1 MDVIKLGIYQVGSET
16 AVRAVANKWKFQD
29 SMMGEQFITL
39 NITSEVPIEWAVGD
53 WCEFRGEVFT
63 LNYIPTVTQKAR
75 SGEIGNAYTY
85 ENIKFDSRQEELTRC
100 VMLDITPT
108 TGYYV
113 AALGTNYT
121 GSSRFQ
127 LFCGE
132 TSVVVSGHT
141 ETLTPVCALAA
152 KIQANLDRVFPDFG
166 WRILVDTETTYTTS
180 SGKTELVT
188 HTDDKLLS
196 FDNTTVAAA
205 LAMVQTEF
213 DLDFCVK
220 GRTVY
225 IGYTLDSLT
234 SDNGAD
240 VFAFGYGHGY
250 PTKENPGTG
259 LFQIKQISN
268 SQQKIVTRL
277 RALGSTKNLPYRYY
291 NKKYQLPQSLFPT
304 NLQLPG
310 TFLPEGQPS
319 DTASA
324 TGSTKWAQ
332 NNARSE
338 NLADVLGDTNDA
350 YIDKNGDAA
359 SCPDGIR
366 EDCARWDGSNG
377 DLPEIYPTIEGVT
390 FGELRN
396 GGVED
401 MDGTS
406 GGSAFQGTTVHP
418 NDERIDNLLA
428 VGYTDNGTLID
439 DANIGDG
446 INPEENTL
454 NVLAFPAVIAQSKL
468 SYSQLDDSGLAV
480 YGDEA
485 ELFTVKNVA
494 PGHYFMA
501 PTGPSYSSVV
511 FGFKLSFGSSKVGY
525 IIKVKQ
531 VVGASSTV
539 IAQYQSDFTTV
550 SDTAIHEVSLP
561 ELPDL
566 SNTQNG
572 QVSSIT
578 VTEQCNIV
586 VTFMPVLTDMSGND
600 FILSYQVGR
609 SRNNPNDDYDPEYN
623 WGNADSV
630 AAVNGSFHVFIKD
643 MGFDLTATFNGDTPV
658 MAMKSGRCVGREFE
672 IGENVV
678 KGTVNG
684 VKGYILTLKRAQ
696 DSNLN
701 TYYPS
706 SVDTISAGDYFVL
719 LGISMPDAYI
729 SAAEARLLAA
739 ATDYLADNC
748 ETKYTYQPSI
758 DDIYLQRQY
767 DNLKAQGRKQES
779 VFWRLY
785 AGLRFLFRGI
795 PVNDSNPPLIDIT
808 IEQVTITMGEG
819 LTPKVEIVLND
830 DIQQSTIQKLTTAV
844 DRIYNGSAY
853 SSGGGASAGAL
864 YEILLTEGGRMF
876 LSRLKDDVANG
887 KITFNDIVT
896 AVNLI
901 KAKSGIQYG
910 DFMPGWLGS
919 GANIDSDGNGEFDS
933 LHVRGAIRAAE
944 LVFNRVSAEEGE
956 AIRSIGHGEILTVT
970 PSSPTSAIGE
980 ATLKLDGD
988 EWATIEV
995 GDICRGMYNTVNMEY
1010 DNRNSEGVDANG
1022 FRLKAGFYSSYFK
1035 VLAITSS
1042 GKGYCSF
1049 SYFLQANNGVP
1060 TCEHPCPLMKFAVY
1074 GNANNNKKERQSSMY
1089 ISAVGQSPKLLFLT
1103 GVNTFKIKPENI
1115 KIALGNIEGIKVW
1128 EEITESE
1135 YQETS
1140 GVDGVDKYWSSET
1153 VDNQPVYH
1161 YYRLKELKGD
1171 AGFYC
1176 EDNIYL
1182 GGIIDQFKSAAM
1194 DAINSQ
1200 LSNLGQAWVLAS
1212 ADTFI
1217 VDCNY
1222 TGEIL
1227 STQYLD
1233 LDSWLHYGGAE
1244 CELDNGNL
1252 VCHYEYDGRVLS
1264 VTLSDNNHKASR
1276 RFTFTAGNT
1285 LSSGTITIFLKG
1297 TYNGTAYTASKSVT
1311 IIANKQGAPGT
1322 DGTPGLP
1329 GTDGNDGDDGRGI
1342 SSVVTYY
1349 KATAESDNV
1358 TASTAANPVNDGWSE
1373 SFVEPTE
1380 SLPYLWRFTRY
1391 YFTSGTEY
1399 ENTPCERVGSYQVE
1413 ANPNLLEDSEFKSS
1427 NQMTAWTSGKVIND
1441 DIADPSSED
1450 FDDDT
1455 YAGNQFNI
1463 TSGKDGHNAFMGV
1476 FKGSAAT
1483 NAFVILLEQNLFNPG
1498 VMQKIEGGRW
1508 YTLSFWVKGSSNS
1521 YFNVSCN
1528 AIDTNAS
1535 IYINGEQKTGATDY
1549 TFRYSRGH
1557 YNATDWTKVTF
1568 TFKTVTTLA
1577 SIRYYVQWS
1586 MFDTTSQHTIR
1597 ICMPKLE
1604 IGQFATRYEAVP
1616 VIDDY
1621 TVRTSEWGLDVDYMH
1636 GGIGEYYLDL
1646 VMYEGTWFQCIRSH
1660 RSDASNS
1667 PTSLLRDY
1675 FWRQAN
1681 KFNFIATD
1689 LILAESAVLNF
1700 LHSQRIFMTGVGG
1713 ELTASMNADGK
1724 GSYCIYY
1731 LNRRKRMELSSDG
1744 YLYYYYDNEANSVAW
1759 RLGYGGS
1766 IETSIMDTVDTISLH
1781 KFDIAVQP
1789 LPPIA
1794 SFNRPTEELDFDQI
1808 GSAMATFKQVKA
1820 SPNGNWGSYNG
1831 MIYKVWSNNP
1841 ASSTVA
1847 DDGYY
1852 TPNQYPYQTITPSG
1866 VLPKAHVDPPEKN
1879 VFGYTVYEL
1888 SGGKIVWT
1896 FEVRSDD
1903 EAFS

>member
-1 MDVIKLGIYQVGSET
+1 MDVIKLDIYQVGSES

-100 VMLDITPT
+100 IMLDITPT
-108 TGYYV
+108 TGDYV

-277 RALGSTKNLPYRYY
+277 RALGSTKNMPYRYY

-454 NVLAFPAVIAQSKL
+454 NVLAFPAVVAQSKL

-485 ELFTVKNVA
+485 ELFTVKGVA

-539 IAQYQSDFTTV
+539 IAQYQSGFTTV

-586 VTFMPVLTDMSGND
+586 VTFTPVLTDMSGND

-643 MGFDLTATFNGDTPV
+643 MGFDLTATFNGDTPI

-706 SVDTISAGDYFVL
+706 SVDNISAGDYFVL

-729 SAAEARLLAA
+729 RAAEARLLAA

-767 DNLKAQGRKQES
+767 DNLKALGREQES

-795 PVNDSNPPLIDIT
+795 PVNDSNPLPLIDIT

-864 YEILLTEGGRMF
+864 YEILITEGGRMF

-933 LHVRGAIRAAE
+933 LYVRGAIRAAE

-995 GDICRGMYNTVNMEY
+995 GDICRGMFNTVNMEY

-1049 SYFLQANNGVP
+1049 SYSLQANNGVP

-1074 GNANNNKKERQSSMY
+1074 GNENNNKKERQSSMY

-1153 VDNQPVYH
+1153 VDNQTVYH

-1212 ADTFI
+1212 EDTFV
-1217 VDCNY
+1217 VDCNAN
-1222 TGEIL
+1222 GEIL

-1233 LDSWLHYGGAE
+1233 LYSWLHYGGSE
-1244 CELDNGNL
+1244 CELDTTNDACYYSYKSTHSP
-1252 VCHYEYDGRVLS
+1252 VS
-1264 VTLSDNNHKASR
+1264 FQDNNHKAYK
-1276 RFTFTAGNT
+1276 RFTFTARQS
-1285 LSSGTITIFLKG
+1285 LSSGTITIFLTG
-1297 TYNGTAYTASKSVT
+1297 VFNGTTYTASKSVT
-1311 IIANKQGAPGT
+1311 VIANKQGATGT
-1322 DGTPGLP
+1322 GNGITGVETRYLITTLSEGVTPSTEQARWGSYTEP
-1329 GTDGNDGDDGRGI
+1329 
-1342 SSVVTYY
+1342 
-1349 KATAESDNV
+1349 TAEY
-1358 TASTAANPVNDGWSE
+1358 
-1373 SFVEPTE
+1373 
-1380 SLPYLWRFTRY
+1380 PYLWRYTH
-1391 YFTSGTEY
+1391 Y
-1399 ENTPCERVGSYQVE
+1399 EFSQSEPYNTPCELVSVYSE
-1413 ANPNLLEDSEFKSS
+1413 TPNYNLL
-1427 NQMTAWTSGKVIND
+1427 
-1441 DIADPSSED
+1441 
-1450 FDDDT
+1450 DDT
-1455 YAGNQFNI
+1455 SFGSIDAMDAWEEKGVLKDYSETPSQYNVSASNGSFAVQFRGYNGN
-1463 TSGKDGHNAFMGV
+1463 GGEDGYISYLLQPL
-1476 FKGSAAT
+1476 FK
-1483 NAFVILLEQNLFNPG
+1483 NEI
-1498 VMQKIEGGRW
+1498 QKIFPSTW
-1508 YTLSFWVKGSSNS
+1508 YTLSFWLFGQTMELGAITAKSFMLDLNMSGLYDTSAGRYVDGQLAGSNPTIH
-1521 YFNVSCN
+1521 F
-1528 AIDTNAS
+1528 APT
-1535 IYINGEQKTGATDY
+1535 TT
-1549 TFRYSRGH
+1549 
-1557 YNATDWTKVTF
+1557 WTKHTV
-1568 TFKTVTTLA
+1568 TFKTPSSL
-1577 SIRYYVQWS
+1577 SG
-1586 MFDTTSQHTIR
+1586 TINLLFNMYTMY
-1597 ICMPKLE
+1597 ITQVIQMKMPKLE
-1604 IGQFATRYEAVP
+1604 VGMVAT
-1616 VIDDY
+1616 DY
-1621 TVRTSEWGLDVDYMH
+1621 VNGNTTVGLPAARTSKWEAGVAYYKGATGERWLDIVNYN
-1636 GGIGEYYLDL
+1636 GK
-1646 VMYEGTWFQCIRSH
+1646 WFQCAKSH
-1660 RSDASNS
+1660 TSTNSNKPSVGSD
-1667 PTSLLRDY
+1667 TTY
-1675 FWRQAN
+1675 WKQAN
-1681 KFNFIATD
+1681 SFNFLATD
-1689 LILAESAVLNF
+1689 LLLAD
-1700 LHSQRIFMTGVGG
+1700 TGVINLLYGNAIYMRNSANV
-1713 ELTASMNADGK
+1713 LTASLNAAGDG
-1724 GSYCIYY
+1724 GYIIYY
-1731 LNRRKRMELSSDG
+1731 PSGNKMMEFSREG
-1744 YLYYYYDNEANSVAW
+1744 YIFRYNDDVGNTEAW
-1759 RLGYGGS
+1759 KLGLGGS
-1766 IETSIMDTVDTISLH
+1766 IELNTIDVFEPISLNALRGTFISDVETPTRDALPIQVDGNENFTMTTYYRFKSGSSNQWKQYNGIIYETNNGNPATNDTVI
-1781 KFDIAVQP
+1781 
-1789 LPPIA
+1789 
-1794 SFNRPTEELDFDQI
+1794 
-1808 GSAMATFKQVKA
+1808 
-1820 SPNGNWGSYNG
+1820 
-1831 MIYKVWSNNP
+1831 
-1841 ASSTVA
+1841 
-1847 DDGYY
+1847 DDGWY
-1852 TPNQYPYQTITPSG
+1852 TPNANGYQAMTSIDSTSYVLLVYKIENGRIT
-1866 VLPKAHVDPPEKN
+1866 KTKEITE
-1879 VFGYTVYEL
+1879 Y
-1888 SGGKIVWT
+1888 
-1896 FEVRSDD
+1896 
-1903 EAFS
+1903 